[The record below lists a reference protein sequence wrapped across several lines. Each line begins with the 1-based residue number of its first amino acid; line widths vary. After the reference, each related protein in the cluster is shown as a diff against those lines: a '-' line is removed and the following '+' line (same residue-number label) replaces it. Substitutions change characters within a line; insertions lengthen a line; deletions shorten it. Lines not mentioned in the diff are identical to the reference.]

1 MKNNQNNELVDFDI
15 ILDEIRDICILNDL
29 YILLIIYLDIPY
41 INKE

>member
-29 YILLIIYLDIPY
+29 YILLIIYLDITY